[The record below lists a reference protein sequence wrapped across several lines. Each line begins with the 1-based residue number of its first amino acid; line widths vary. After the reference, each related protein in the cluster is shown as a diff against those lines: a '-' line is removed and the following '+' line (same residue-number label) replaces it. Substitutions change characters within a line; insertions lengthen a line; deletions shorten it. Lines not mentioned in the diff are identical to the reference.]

1 MMKFLMLMLF
11 QLQLCSVFA
20 QVIKVPLLNKKG
32 GYGINSSYRKAM
44 VLRDLSG
51 YRGFDTL
58 NYKKWVVGEVFF
70 NNAQKLKEEVI
81 KKNMPAIA
89 YNSILKNNNS
99 IDTTSIYNGIIP
111 KNSVGLFIA
120 IKDHIK
126 YIIVDKNGNKDFS
139 DDVIYT
145 FELNKEKVYP
155 EIELEMDYYDGT
167 SIKKTVLPF
176 TIDSY
181 VNISLNSD
189 QWNTDVLLNDRSHK
203 QGVYNDGQS
212 RWTITLDN
220 PHFFVYKNEELS
232 LCVDTVGK
240 PESANDRYIYSNRDT
255 IAIGRKIYT
264 VKSVIN
270 DTLYL
275 TYVAPYLKTKGEVHT
290 IAPEIIGEDLITNK
304 HFSLAKK
311 RGQYVLLDFWGS
323 WCKPCISLLP
333 ELVNIHNKYKKKGL
347 QLVSVAFDNKK
358 DIDKLKKLIDEHK
371 LSWEHLFVEREAT
384 HGIIKDYH
392 VQIYP
397 TSILIDPKGKVVV
410 RGTGEEALIKIDK
423 FLAELNGNIK

>member
-1 MMKFLMLMLF
+1 MKFLMLMLF

-32 GYGINSSYRKAM
+32 DYGINSEYRKVT
-44 VLRDLSG
+44 VLSNSSS
-51 YRGFDTL
+51 YQGFDTL
-58 NYKKWVVGEVFF
+58 NYEKWVIGEIFF
-70 NNAQKLKEEVI
+70 NNMQKLKEEVG
-81 KKNMPAIA
+81 KKNMPVIA
-89 YNSILKNNNS
+89 YSSILKRNNS
-99 IDTTSIYNGIIP
+99 LDTASIFNDIIP
-111 KNSVGLFIA
+111 KNSIGLFIA
-120 IKDHIK
+120 IKDHFK

-189 QWNTDVLLNDRSHK
+189 QWNTDVLLSDRSHK

-212 RWTITLDN
+212 KWTITLDN
-220 PHFFVYKNEELS
+220 PHFFLYKNEEIF

-240 PESANDRYIYSNRDT
+240 PESANDRYIYSSRDA
-255 IAIGRKIYT
+255 IAIGKKIYT

-275 TYVAPYLKTKGEVHT
+275 SYVAPYLKTKGELHT
-290 IAPEIIGEDLITNK
+290 IAPEIIGEELITNK
-304 HFSLAKK
+304 HFSLSKK

-323 WCKPCISLLP
+323 WCKPCINLLP
-333 ELVNIHNKYKKKGL
+333 ELVNIHSKYKNKGL
-347 QLVSVAFDNKK
+347 QVVSVAFDNKK
-358 DIDKLKKLIDEHK
+358 DIDKLKKLIDEHE
-371 LSWEHLFVEREAT
+371 LTWEHLFVEREAA
-384 HGIIKDYH
+384 HGITKDYH

-397 TSILIDPKGKVVV
+397 TTILIDPKGKVVV
-410 RGTGEEALIKIDK
+410 RGTGEDALIKVDK
-423 FLAELNGNIK
+423 FLTDVN